1 MIELFVRELKKNTG
15 LAVVFAIVLFT
26 VFSILSAYAVNTF
39 AIDNRVQY
47 KFSEVSKRQDLSDSR
62 QAKNTLDIMRVG
74 ATASIAI
81 VSGEKYG
88 LQQILNLNSREI
100 FDLERRESD
109 GEAAPRDLKRLD
121 ALRIQTRDDIN
132 DLKNISNKLDGL
144 KTLEKKLTI
153 ILTQEILTLAKS

>member
-47 KFSEVSKRQDLSDSR
+47 KFSEVSKRQDLSDSI
-62 QAKNTLDIMRVG
+62 QAKNTLDIIKAG
-74 ATASIAI
+74 TTASIAI
-81 VSGEKYG
+81 VAGEKYG